1 MSACRVATTHR
12 SMLPWALDRH
22 DPMPAAR
29 TRRAGRQMP
38 SVPPG
43 GAKPLQVSRLPRGT
57 RRQRFSA
64 LSGSERPDA
73 ASDPEPEGPKVGR
86 PPVRFAGSPK
96 TATLPVRPV
105 RLPKEPDRDRSQR
118 SRSSRR
124 TPRICAPPHPEG
136 SGRAP
141 IEIPRDFHRAGPFHP
156 KVLGLRPSRRA
167 LRRAAP
173 RPQRAAPEGW
183 HRWCETHPGLA
194 CHPEVTRARSD
205 GSPSARMPEGMVVD
219 APLNACPEGHAL
231 EPARTTPGGIV
242 SSWRPRRSEDRRGSW
257 LRLSSELEAG
267 LGPDRHRLHPNGQES
282 PKTVLSPARRPT
294 SRRTIR
300 RPSVESAVV
309 PRSPPVRVVLRRGS
323 RSPRGRSEPKLVAG
337 VPEPK
342 PEDAFTPATPK
353 RPWSPAPVTR
363 CGR

>member
-156 KVLGLRPSRRA
+156 KVLGLRPSRRT

-173 RPQRAAPEGW
+173 RTQRTAPEGW
-183 HRWCETHPGLA
+183 HRWFETHPRSA
-194 CHPEVTRARSD
+194 HTRRWTQASD
-205 GSPSARMPEGMVVD
+205 GSP
-219 APLNACPEGHAL
+219 
-231 EPARTTPGGIV
+231 PARTPEGVVVGAPLALAPKGGL
-242 SSWRPRRSEDRRGSW
+242 SNPRGRP
-257 LRLSSELEAG
+257 
-267 LGPDRHRLHPNGQES
+267 
-282 PKTVLSPARRPT
+282 PKE
-294 SRRTIR
+294 SRR
-300 RPSVESAVV
+300 A
-309 PRSPPVRVVLRRGS
+309 GG
-323 RSPRGRSEPKLVAG
+323 RGRSEDGAAARG
-337 VPEPK
+337 SG
-342 PEDAFTPATPK
+342 
-353 RPWSPAPVTR
+353 SPASWRPASGQTDIVSIRTVR
-363 CGR
+363 RVRRLSSHRPGGRRADARSEDPASRARWCRAAHP